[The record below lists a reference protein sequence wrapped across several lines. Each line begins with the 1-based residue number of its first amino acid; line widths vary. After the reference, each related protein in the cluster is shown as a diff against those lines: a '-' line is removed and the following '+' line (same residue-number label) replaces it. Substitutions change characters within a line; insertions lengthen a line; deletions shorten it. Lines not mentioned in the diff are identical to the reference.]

1 MCMILKKVHT
11 MKLRTSLPA
20 RLHPVRLLLLA
31 GLLLFSAGAH
41 AEITLPSIIGN
52 NMVLQRQSDVA
63 LWGKADANAQV
74 NVLTSWNE
82 KEYST
87 KADAAG
93 NWRLTVPKLAA
104 GGPYEIRFT
113 ENRGNKTPIHIT
125 NLMISA
131 RPDKPSVTT

>member
-41 AEITLPSIIGN
+41 AELTLPSIIGN

-63 LWGKADANAQV
+63 LWGKADANV
-74 NVLTSWNE
+74 TGNVLDWWRE
-82 KEYST
+82 REYS
-87 KADAAG
+87 KKEEAAG
-93 NWRLTVPKLAA
+93 NERVQ
-104 GGPYEIRFT
+104 GQ
-113 ENRGNKTPIHIT
+113 
-125 NLMISA
+125 
-131 RPDKPSVTT
+131 

>member
-20 RLHPVRLLLLA
+20 RLHPVRLMLLA

-63 LWGKADANAQV
+63 LWGKADATAQV

-87 KADAAG
+87 KAEAAG
-93 NWRLTVPKLAA
+93 HWSLTVQNI
-104 GGPYEIRFT
+104 GR
-113 ENRGNKTPIHIT
+113 R
-125 NLMISA
+125 
-131 RPDKPSVTT
+131 